1 MISKIYN
8 SNQILHKAWSRKG
21 KPWYVIALMSERFLG
36 AEGRKRKK
44 YLEYLVE
51 KNRKKKKKKKKKKS
65 QSKASKLERLKQYAN
80 NPAHEKGA
88 RKQIA
93 KAKRKRDARKSPLI
107 SVGFEYKKV

>member
-36 AEGRKRKK
+36 AEGKKRKK

-51 KNRKKKKKKKKKKS
+51 RNRKKKKKKSK
-65 QSKASKLERLKQYAN
+65 SKASKLERLKQYAN

-88 RKQIA
+88 RKKMA

-107 SVGFEYKKV
+107 SVGFEYRKV

>member
-21 KPWYVIALMSERFLG
+21 KPWYVIALMSEKFLG
-36 AEGRKRKK
+36 TEGRKRKK

-88 RKQIA
+88 RKKMA

-107 SVGFEYKKV
+107 SVGFEYRKV

>member
-51 KNRKKKKKKKKKKS
+51 KNKKKKKKKKKS
-65 QSKASKLERLKQYAN
+65 QSKAAKSERLKNHAN
-80 NPAHEKGA
+80 DPCHLKGA
-88 RKQIA
+88 RKSIA